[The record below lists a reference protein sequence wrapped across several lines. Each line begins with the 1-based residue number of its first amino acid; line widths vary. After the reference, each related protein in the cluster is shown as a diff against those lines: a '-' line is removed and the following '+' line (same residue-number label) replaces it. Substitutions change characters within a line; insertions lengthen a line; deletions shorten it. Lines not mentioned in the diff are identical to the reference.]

1 MSSTDSITTQV
12 FIGLGS
18 NMKEPLAQLKGAVAA
33 LRSSPGI
40 GNVVCSS
47 VYQTTPMGPSD
58 QPDYINAAVQFDT
71 TLSPIQ
77 LLDRTQL
84 IENRAGRI
92 RDRRWGPR
100 SLDLDLLLYGQQ
112 IINSLRLTVP
122 HSGIAER
129 SFVLY
134 PLADL
139 APCLSIPGKGKLSD
153 LLDRC
158 PQLGITR
165 LQSSL

>member
-1 MSSTDSITTQV
+1 MALTDTPSTQV

-18 NMKEPLAQLKGAVAA
+18 NMNEPLVQLKGALAA
-33 LRSSPGI
+33 LRSTPGLTNI
-40 GNVVCSS
+40 SCSS
-47 VYQTTPMGPSD
+47 VYQTTPMGPAD
-58 QPDYINAAVQFDT
+58 QLDYINAVVQCDT
-71 TLSPIQ
+71 TLSASR
-77 LLDRTQL
+77 LLDRMQL
-84 IENRAGRI
+84 IENRAGRVK
-92 RDRRWGPR
+92 DRQWGPR

-112 IINSLRLTVP
+112 VINTLRLTVP
-122 HSGIAER
+122 HAGIAER

-139 APCLSIPGKGKLSD
+139 APSLDIPGKGKLSD

-158 PQLGITR
+158 PQLGISQ